1 MVQLASDDT
10 LLEIDEI
17 VPTDEA
23 TIEDWSRQFSG
34 LFHTLGRQHPFAVN
48 RPASLADGAWCA
60 AIDLFRV
67 SMVVRYGP
75 YEWPAGG
82 LLSPMETDASRLSF
96 RLADGTEI
104 DRTRVVQGKSVSVR
118 VDLGGR
124 RIIKEKMT

>member
-34 LFHTLGRQHPFAVN
+34 LFHTLGRHHPFAVN

-75 YEWPAGG
+75 SER
-82 LLSPMETDASRLSF
+82 SKER
-96 RLADGTEI
+96 
-104 DRTRVVQGKSVSVR
+104 RVGKVFLRMCRSWVLR
-118 VDLGGR
+118 VHF
-124 RIIKEKMT
+124 